1 MGTAMGTA
9 ANRSLITLVLSIRR
23 PPVIAGRT
31 LEDRKKAI
39 GRRPMDRNHQAGSS
53 SGFHQDARGRSE
65 TRQIAAHAAT
75 DLATGVCLYD
85 GVTTVGTGKP
95 GEESDSADSASV
107 CREPQGRD
115 HDLRQTQWFSDLEHA
130 LVSVLFVV
138 WQSS

>member
-1 MGTAMGTA
+1 MGTA

-75 DLATGVCLYD
+75 DLAIGVCLHD
-85 GVTTVGTGKP
+85 GVTTVGTGKL
-95 GEESDSADSASV
+95 GEEPDFANSASV
-107 CREPQGRD
+107 CREPKGRD
-115 HDLRQTQWFSDLEHA
+115 HDLRQTQWFSDLKHA
-130 LVSVLFVV
+130 LVSVLIVAL
-138 WQSS
+138 QSS